1 MKNNTKKS
9 AVFTLKKALLKSLA
23 CSVLFLSFA
32 GCVGKKR
39 ADAGKALRSLP
50 VQSGGRVQPFDTFA
64 RDSLRFVCGK
74 SQFNKKPA
82 VDVLMS
88 WILLPEYW
96 NKTRFIQVR
105 SAVLKKSLKLDLS
118 KSLFSPQELLQNKV
132 FIQELAELKSRQ
144 ESKTPLDEYFKSL
157 QKLENRLSVYQA
169 VQRGFLP
176 GWAPA
181 DSSKNNTSWRALSEL
196 KKDLQKLFQQIIKA
210 YVSFVS
216 AQEFGRRQN
225 ELSKGGSFKPLL
237 QNHKISNR
245 DTIKNK
251 KKELKT
257 AIIRF
262 QKKLK
267 SEYPEYGAH
276 SFKISLELIY
286 NSVKPFRLAWIFY
299 LLGFVFLFLFF
310 LFRQNLWIFKLFYKQ
325 SKQKKELLK
334 QSRLFPITLAWM
346 LAFCLQGAGLFLR
359 SMIMGRPPV
368 TNMYETV
375 IWVPWIAVVFGAFLW
390 WRHKAF
396 FAFVCSCF
404 VALFCLLL
412 ADSAPELLDG
422 RLQPLEAVL
431 RSNFWLM
438 THVLII
444 TMSYSAFFLAFAI
457 GDVLLFIFLKSKNQK
472 TRVQTYVKCID
483 RSLQAG
489 VVLLALGT
497 ILGGIWADYSWGRFW
512 GWDPKE
518 TWALISLLGYLA
530 LLHGRLL
537 GWIKE
542 FGLAVGAVLMFF
554 LIVMAWYG
562 VNYVLGQGLHSYGFG
577 SGGVEYV
584 AGFALAHLVYVF
596 IVWSLQAKKIT

>member
-1 MKNNTKKS
+1 MKNNKKNPG
-9 AVFTLKKALLKSLA
+9 VFELKALLKSFA
-23 CSVLFLSFA
+23 CFVLFLCFA
-32 GCVGKKR
+32 GCG
-39 ADAGKALRSLP
+39 DQMSAGKALRSLP

-82 VDVLMS
+82 VDVLVS

-105 SAVLKKSLKLDLS
+105 SAVLKKSLKLDLG
-118 KSLFSPQELLQNKV
+118 KIFFSPQELLQNKV
-132 FIQELAELKSRQ
+132 FIQELIELKSRQ
-144 ESKTPLDEYFKSL
+144 ENKTPLNEYFKSL
-157 QKLENRLSVYQA
+157 QKLENRLSIYQA
-169 VQRGFLP
+169 VQRGVLP

-181 DSSKNNTSWRALSEL
+181 ENAKNTSWRTLSEL
-196 KKDLQKLFQQIIKA
+196 KNDLQHLFQKIIKA

-216 AQEFGRRQN
+216 ARELLLTKDEHKNG
-225 ELSKGGSFKPLL
+225 LSKPGSFESLL
-237 QNHKISNR
+237 QSHETSNPGE
-245 DTIKNK
+245 ILQNK
-251 KKELKT
+251 REELKT
-257 AIIRF
+257 AIARF

-267 SEYPEYGAH
+267 SGYPEYGAY
-276 SFKISLELIY
+276 SSVIFLELIY
-286 NSVKPFRLAWIFY
+286 NSLNPFRLSWIFY
-299 LLGFVFLFLFF
+299 LSGFVLLFLFF
-310 LFRQNLWIFKLFYKQ
+310 LFRRNPRIFNQHNRLFY
-325 SKQKKELLK
+325 
-334 QSRLFPITLAWM
+334 IALASCWIP
-346 LAFCLQGAGLFLR
+346 AFFLQGAGLFLR
-359 SMIMGRPPV
+359 SLIMGRPPV

-375 IWVPWIAVVFGAFLW
+375 VWVPWTAVIFGAFLW

-396 FAFVCSCF
+396 FAFVCACF

-457 GDVLLFIFLKSKNQK
+457 GDLLLFLFLKPKNQK
-472 TRVQTYVKCID
+472 NRLQTYVKCID

-530 LLHGRLL
+530 LLHGRLS

-584 AGFALAHLVYVF
+584 AGFALLHLVYVL
-596 IVWSLQAKKIT
+596 IVWSLRPAKSQ